1 MEIFKALAELTNAK
15 VTTNVVK
22 ENIYPELNGTM
33 VVTKG
38 VLSIEVNW
46 YCRVYPM
53 HKMEQFIV
61 TDDLDWDT
69 EKERIVINGL
79 QVDDVYKF
87 RQGLI
92 DHGMQSVADSMNL
105 SREEIRN
112 AIINQLPN
120 HKSYVQLFGDKKL
133 YELVSDEDK
142 KKAFIQKISEDITY
156 RETDNRFKLYF
167 GFVKENEEGVEVV
180 LTNAEIIEEYYK

>member
-92 DHGMQSVADSMNL
+92 DHGMQSIAESMTL
-105 SREEIRN
+105 SYEGLKEYVIE
-112 AIINQLPN
+112 QLPN
-120 HKSYVQLFGDKKL
+120 HKHYKALFGDKRMWESL
-133 YELVSDEDK
+133 SDEEK